1 MNTMEMKVAD
11 LKPHPKNEEIYGV
24 NEDISDLVEKIKK
37 SGRVHTM
44 TVNSKGVVLAG
55 HRRLKACIELGIET
69 VNAEI
74 VDFDTPEE
82 EIEFIV
88 LDNHQREKT
97 VEQKAKEARTLKEVE
112 SRLALIRKSKNGGDR
127 KSEKYKSH
135 VPDSAPLIGEKR
147 GVPDSAQGLEGE
159 KKGKA
164 RDFVAKKVGLR
175 SGHEVDRAITAVN
188 KIDELRK
195 TGREKDAELI
205 RGVLNNRSISAAEEL
220 ARNIDIVEIPEE
232 EKPLIQS
239 GKKSSYSYVEQAKQ
253 KQKPKE
259 ETKTCKTCGK
269 ALSVNMFYKGKN
281 VCKNCCA
288 AKDSERRSGVIKN
301 LFGNPLPY
309 DKELANSQAVK
320 DAIAFMKRD
329 ESEYS
334 NEIDYDMEF
343 KLFKKTLDD
352 YYFVNKKFINGEIF
366 NEMPLEIKNKF
377 HVEVNKLSKYIQLL
391 QMHLED

>member
-1 MNTMEMKVAD
+1 MNTIEMKVAG
-11 LKPHPKNEEIYGV
+11 LKPHPKNEEIYGA
-24 NEDISDLVEKIKK
+24 NEDVSDLVEKIKK

-55 HRRLKACIELGIET
+55 HRRLKACIKLGIET
-69 VNAEI
+69 VNAKI

-88 LDNHQREKT
+88 LDNYQREKT

-112 SRLALIRKSKNGGDR
+112 TKLA
-127 KSEKYKSH
+127 
-135 VPDSAPLIGEKR
+135 EKR
-147 GVPDSAQGLEGE
+147 MKSGVNQYTKSSPVPNSAHPSE
-159 KKGKA
+159 KGKA

-195 TGREKDAELI
+195 SGRGKDAELI
-205 RGVLNNRSISAAEEL
+205 RGVLNNRSVSAAEEF

-259 ETKTCKTCGK
+259 GTKTCKT
-269 ALSVNMFYKGKN
+269 Y
-281 VCKNCCA
+281 
-288 AKDSERRSGVIKN
+288 R
-301 LFGNPLPY
+301 
-309 DKELANSQAVK
+309 KELTAK
-320 DAIAFMKRD
+320 MFHK
-329 ESEYS
+329 
-334 NEIDYDMEF
+334 
-343 KLFKKTLDD
+343 
-352 YYFVNKKFINGEIF
+352 GEDI
-366 NEMPLEIKNKF
+366 MWTGRRGCQ
-377 HVEVNKLSKYIQLL
+377 V
-391 QMHLED
+391 